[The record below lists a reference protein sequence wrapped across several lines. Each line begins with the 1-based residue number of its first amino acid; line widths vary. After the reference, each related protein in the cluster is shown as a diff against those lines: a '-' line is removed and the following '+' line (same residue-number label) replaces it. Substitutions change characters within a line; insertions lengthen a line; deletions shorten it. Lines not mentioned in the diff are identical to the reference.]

1 MAELVEKS
9 VGAEKEIKE
18 SKASAR
24 LGKKVEAMISRL
36 DSTLGQLE
44 KDYVADG
51 SKGLAS
57 VQGGK

>member
-9 VGAEKEIKE
+9 VSAEEITE
-18 SKASAR
+18 SKASVR

-44 KDYVADG
+44 KEYVAGDRQ
-51 SKGLAS
+51 GLAS
-57 VQGGK
+57 VQQDDK